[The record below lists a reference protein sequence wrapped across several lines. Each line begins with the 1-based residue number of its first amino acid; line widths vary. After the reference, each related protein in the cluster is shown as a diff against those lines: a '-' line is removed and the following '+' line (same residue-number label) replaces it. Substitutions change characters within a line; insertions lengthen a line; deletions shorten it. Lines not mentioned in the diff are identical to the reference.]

1 MDKQREDSL
10 GNQGL
15 QLLVESVDQFAVL
28 VLEHEAGELVVGAEA
43 AAVALRGLQLLG
55 LFALHGR
62 VLVVV
67 EFLDRAT
74 DLLVAGLQVNFD
86 RLLLR
91 AGHGARVL
99 KLPLDF
105 DTDHLHVRDLA
116 QRDHYFGLLLLVLEG
131 VLRSVNQQSR
141 RV

>member
-1 MDKQREDSL
+1 MDKQWEESLCNKRE
-10 GNQGL
+10 
-15 QLLVESVDQFAVL
+15 QLLVESVDQLAVL
-28 VLEHEAGELVVGAEA
+28 VLEHEAGQLVVGAEP

-62 VLVVV
+62 VLVVQ
-67 EFLDRAT
+67 FLDRAT

-86 RLLLR
+86 RLFLR

-99 KLPLDF
+99 ALPLYF

-131 VLRSVNQQSR
+131 VLRRVNQKGG

>member
-28 VLEHEAGELVVGAEA
+28 VLEYEAGELVVGAEA

-62 VLVVV
+62 VLVVQ
-67 EFLDRAT
+67 FLDRAT